1 MAMHSKQHL
10 DNVEKINVHRCI
22 DMKSIHLKY
31 DMLTEDMFKD
41 TKFTEIYMT
50 NITRKHIDI
59 PPTLFQHCSPY
70 LTTLY
75 LGGSY
80 ITEIPCGLFNGMSNL
95 KILRLNN
102 NNIKT
107 FPDKLFD
114 SCTQL
119 TSLFLN
125 DNPIESVSQELFHK
139 LHNLKEVSI
148 DFINIIIYT
157 MLPNINYINDVVFLV
172 KNRWVY
178 YPRINKVIL
187 KFRRINKNS
196 VDSNG
201 WIFRKFA
208 IIAKE
213 LI

>member
-1 MAMHSKQHL
+1 MHSKQHL
-10 DNVEKINVHRCI
+10 DNVEKINVCRCI

-50 NITRKHIDI
+50 NITRKHVDI
-59 PPTLFQHCSPY
+59 PSTLFQHCSPY

-125 DNPIESVSQELFHK
+125 DNPIESVSLDLFHK
-139 LHNLKEVSI
+139 LHNLKEVGI
-148 DFINIIIYT
+148 DSTNIIIYT
-157 MLPNINYINDVVFLV
+157 ILPNINCINDVVFLV

-201 WIFRKFA
+201 WIFRRFA